1 MKNFRKENTFKFLIF
16 FIFIIFFIFS
26 SYLNFSLNNFII
38 KKNSH
43 VIIKVKSGDSVG
55 RTIKQLRENGYINS
69 ELRFKILAYLYDYN
83 PIFKNGNY
91 KLNNN
96 DTEYSL
102 LGKLIDGKVV
112 QEQITII
119 EGSTYN
125 DIKQILLNNSKID
138 SSEFDAKYEKIYISR
153 LNYASLEGLCF
164 PDTYRFAEGITYE
177 GFISNCISK
186 MNKML
191 SRYWAERDFSL
202 PYKTKYEM
210 LTMASIIEKETSK
223 SSEKPLVASVFV
235 NRLNKNMRL
244 QADPTVIYGM
254 KNFQG
259 NITKK
264 DLNAKN
270 EYNTYKINGLPKT
283 PICSPSESSIKAAS
297 KPSISK
303 YLYFVSN
310 NKGEHIFSETYDE
323 HLKAV
328 NKYQK

>member
-1 MKNFRKENTFKFLIF
+1 MTNFNKETSAKFLIF
-16 FIFIIFFIFS
+16 FIFIISFIFL
-26 SYLNFSLNNFII
+26 SYLNFSFNNII
-38 KKNSH
+38 TKKNSH
-43 VIIKVKSGDSVG
+43 LLIKVKSGDSVG
-55 RTIKQLRENGYINS
+55 KTIRQLRDNGYINS

-83 PIFKNGNY
+83 PIFKNGTY
-91 KLNNN
+91 RVKKG

-102 LGKLIDGKVV
+102 LRKLIDGKVI
-112 QEQITII
+112 QEHITII
-119 EGSTYN
+119 EGSTYS
-125 DIKQILLNNSKID
+125 DIKQTLLNNSKID
-138 SSEFDAKYEKIYISR
+138 SSEFDTKYEEIYISR
-153 LNYASLEGLCF
+153 LDYESLEGLCF
-164 PDTYRFAEGITYE
+164 PDTYKFAEGITYE
-177 GFISNCISK
+177 GFINTCISK
-186 MNKML
+186 MNKIL
-191 SRYWAERDFSL
+191 STYWTERDFSL

-210 LTMASIIEKETSK
+210 LIMASIIEKETSK